1 MCCLVYSSWQRRG
14 SGFYDICCRDMRI
27 LMWEYNMA
35 QLLWNE
41 NSLGAP
47 QEVKYRVATWLSH
60 SIPRNIPQITKSV
73 MSSQNLYIK
82 VHSNIVS
89 KNGKQAKCP
98 SIDKWI
104 NKTQYIP
111 TMVFWYND
119 TEVACLNKATQPLTR
134 FPHAQALP
142 ESTPSVNHLP
152 KNSLLML
159 S

>member
-14 SGFYDICCRDMRI
+14 SGFYDIYCRDMRI

-104 NKTQYIP
+104 NQCGMSP
-111 TMVFWYND
+111 WRVFI
-119 TEVACLNKATQPLTR
+119 QPLKGWNSVMCYNMDEPQKHYARPKKPVTR
-134 FPHAQALP
+134 DHIMNG
-142 ESTPSVNHLP
+142 SIYV
-152 KNSLLML
+152 
-159 S
+159 